1 MSDVNVTD
9 DTLPDQNANANA
21 DKEFTFLC
29 VVDDTEELSQAL
41 RFSCARAKRVGGR
54 VSLLFVIEPAEFMHW
69 ATVGD
74 LMREESRQEAE
85 ELLSIISAIVQKR
98 TGKMPLVYIREGILH
113 EQLMELIEEELDIS
127 LLVLGAATGTDGPG
141 PLVSYLVQKMAGR
154 LRIPVTVVPGSLT
167 DEEIEAIT

>member
-1 MSDVNVTD
+1 MTNDEILSEENTPDSGATD
-9 DTLPDQNANANA
+9 

-29 VVDDTEELSQAL
+29 VVDDSEELSQAL

-54 VSLLFVIEPAEFMHW
+54 VSLLYVIQPAEFMHW
-69 ATVGD
+69 ATVGE
-74 LMREESRQEAE
+74 LMREEGRQEAE

-98 TGKMPLVYIREGILH
+98 TGKMPSVYIREGVLH
-113 EQLMELIEEELDIS
+113 EQLMELIEEEKGIS

-154 LRIPVTVVPGSLT
+154 LRIPVTVVPGNLT
-167 DEEIEAIT
+167 DEEIDAIT